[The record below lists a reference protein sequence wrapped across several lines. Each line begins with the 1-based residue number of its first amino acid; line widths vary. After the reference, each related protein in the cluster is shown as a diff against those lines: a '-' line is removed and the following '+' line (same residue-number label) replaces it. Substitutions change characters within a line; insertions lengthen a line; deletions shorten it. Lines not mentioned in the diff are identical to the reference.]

1 MTRSPDDDAPRHGVI
16 VLAAGSSSRLGRPKQ
31 LVTVE
36 GEPLVRRAVRFALA
50 TSPLDAVVV
59 TGAHVEGL
67 DQALHGLAVRH
78 VRCGDHAQGMSASL
92 RTGLAAL
99 APGCEAAL
107 VVLTDQPALDA
118 AHLAALVSAWRL
130 APVHAAASGY
140 ADTLGVPAVLPRAWF
155 TDVAT
160 LQGDRGARDLL
171 RARRA
176 EVEIVAAPALAA
188 DLDTMGDLAHWG
200 GHAD

>member
-1 MTRSPDDDAPRHGVI
+1 MTHSPDGDAPRHGVI

-31 LVTVE
+31 LVMLD
-36 GEPLVRRAVRFALA
+36 GEPLVRRVVRFALE

-59 TGAHVEGL
+59 TGAPVEGL
-67 DQALHGLAVRH
+67 DEALHRLAARH
-78 VRCGDHAQGMSASL
+78 VRCDDHAQGMSASL

-99 APGCEAAL
+99 TADCAAAL

-118 AHLAALVSAWRL
+118 AHLEALVSTWR
-130 APVHAAASGY
+130 ARPEHAVASGY

-155 TDVAT
+155 TGLAT

-188 DLDTMGDLAHWG
+188 DLDTTGDLARWSG
-200 GHAD
+200 RAD

>member
-1 MTRSPDDDAPRHGVI
+1 MTRSPDDDAPRHGVL

-50 TSPLDAVVV
+50 TTPVDAVVV
-59 TGAHVEGL
+59 TGAPLEGL
-67 DQALHGLAVRH
+67 DEALHGLAARH
-78 VRCGDHAQGMSASL
+78 VRCDDHAQGMSASL

-99 APGCEAAL
+99 ASDCAAAL

-118 AHLAALVSAWRL
+118 AHLEALVAAWHR
-130 APVHAAASGY
+130 APAHAAASGY

-155 TDVAT
+155 TEVAT

-171 RARRA
+171 RARHA

-188 DLDTMGDLAHWG
+188 DLDTTGDLAHWSG
-200 GHAD
+200 RAD